1 MKNIDSD
8 SKRISEENEMIHA
21 ALVTDSKPNQLPER
35 LFVNNFLP
43 FFCGELDIDK
53 EPNFFAMWFGIAGSP
68 SLEVSI
74 IDDLG
79 KVLYRVPSIMD
90 SSIINPNRENSTI
103 NFAHIVTM
111 AKLYGNI
118 TPIAGENALNGGL
131 AKKYS
136 ELQNKSKVFSSNEQR
151 WMQIFARYGKIKVA
165 PNITAAIVAKKD
177 GSLSDDDFEF

>member
-1 MKNIDSD
+1 MRNNDGD
-8 SKRISEENEMIHA
+8 SKRITEENEMIHA
-21 ALVTDSKPNQLPER
+21 ALVTNNEPNQLPER

-43 FFCGELDIDK
+43 FFCGEIDIEK
-53 EPNFFAMWFGIAGSP
+53 EPGFFAMWFGIAGSP

-74 IDDLG
+74 IDDMG

-136 ELQNKSKVFSSNEQR
+136 ELQNKSKVFTTNEQR
-151 WMQIFARYGKIKVA
+151 WIEIFAKYGKIKMTPGISA
-165 PNITAAIVAKKD
+165 NIASKKD